1 MEDIVSIR
9 EKKNYINE
17 NLAILFIFIGYILL
31 SYIMKDVA
39 QFEIFVH
46 TIYSTFLIAM
56 GIIVFKSIE
65 FNIDKFCIF
74 LGAVFALTGIIECIY
89 VITMVTDRSNMY
101 YSNNFK
107 VILIAF
113 VDILPMIGIYLSF
126 NHIKRDKNV
135 IMDIIILTVVTTISI
150 FIAMKALSDNSLIK
164 INLMEKENKLLIE
177 LIINGFLLLM
187 GMVIY
192 KKVGNIGECLDDQ
205 EKYYFKRM
213 IIVISLSRITTL
225 INPYSNNLKFADIL
239 SQIITNVA
247 MIYIYNYIVYANFKK
262 PYNKLNSINYELVKK
277 TNILKN
283 NNIKLIEH
291 TNNMYGLKEVLND
304 KESKLQS
311 TLDVSVNCI
320 IVFNK
325 DKKVTYTNKKF
336 ESIFA
341 YEGDKITNSIEE
353 SMKYTIGNFDD
364 FIKNVDYVFDGKENL
379 NQIIKVNNNRVYHAA
394 FSPLIIK
401 GNIQGAL
408 CILINKTRQI
418 EYGQKIIDANKKS
431 ERFLES
437 IGDGIIVFQNGEKI
451 YTNKASKSIF
461 KERLNSIDFN
471 FYRENKNKEAYF
483 KIDGKE
489 VFLEMEFSDYTKNKE
504 LNTIVVVRDITSRK
518 RAQMRLREN
527 QKAYS
532 KFIDILPDGI
542 CLLNEELQITYANK
556 SLLDMLEINSLN
568 QINNN
573 NIKSIINLTE
583 EEEDLFDRKMKK
595 VISKNKYMLLLEYE
609 LITHNKNK
617 VQVEVNATPFF
628 NEDNYIM
635 LIIKDLTYKKTS
647 EMAEKEILDRF
658 KTDKIKTEFF
668 ANMSHELKTPL
679 NVISSSNQLLDSLYK
694 NEKIE
699 DYNNSVKS
707 HIDLVRQSSY
717 RLQRLIGNII
727 DLTKMESGFYR
738 LKLYKYNIV
747 NVVEDLFM
755 KIEEYANKKD
765 ISIVFDTDSEE
776 VYVNIDKS
784 EMERIILNLLSNC
797 IKFTDIGGSINVNI
811 YDKGSNVA
819 ISVLDNGVGIPKN
832 KIGLI
837 FEEFGQVNKTLS
849 RNAEGSGIGLS
860 IVKNLVELHNGSI
873 YVKSE
878 ENKGTE
884 FIIIIPKTNVHNDD
898 YQEDRRIYNIDEKI
912 KIEFSDI
919 YY

>member
-1 MEDIVSIR
+1 MEDIVSTR

-31 SYIMKDVA
+31 SYIMKDVVK
-39 QFEIFVH
+39 FEIFVH

-89 VITMVTDRSNMY
+89 VITMVTDRSNLY

-113 VDILPMIGIYLSF
+113 VDILPIIGIYLSF

-135 IMDIIILTVVTTISI
+135 IMNIIILTIVTTISI
-150 FIAMKALSDNSLIK
+150 FIAMKVLSDNRLIK

-192 KKVGNIGECLDDQ
+192 KKVDRIGEYLDDQ

-341 YEGDKITNSIEE
+341 YEGDNIINSIEE

-364 FIKNVDYVFDGKENL
+364 FIKNVDYVFDGKENS

-451 YTNKASKSIF
+451 YTNKASKNIF
-461 KERLNSIDFN
+461 KEKLNSI
-471 FYRENKNKEAYF
+471 
-483 KIDGKE
+483 
-489 VFLEMEFSDYTKNKE
+489 
-504 LNTIVVVRDITSRK
+504 
-518 RAQMRLREN
+518 
-527 QKAYS
+527 
-532 KFIDILPDGI
+532 
-542 CLLNEELQITYANK
+542 
-556 SLLDMLEINSLN
+556 
-568 QINNN
+568 
-573 NIKSIINLTE
+573 
-583 EEEDLFDRKMKK
+583 
-595 VISKNKYMLLLEYE
+595 
-609 LITHNKNK
+609 
-617 VQVEVNATPFF
+617 
-628 NEDNYIM
+628 
-635 LIIKDLTYKKTS
+635 
-647 EMAEKEILDRF
+647 
-658 KTDKIKTEFF
+658 
-668 ANMSHELKTPL
+668 
-679 NVISSSNQLLDSLYK
+679 
-694 NEKIE
+694 
-699 DYNNSVKS
+699 
-707 HIDLVRQSSY
+707 
-717 RLQRLIGNII
+717 
-727 DLTKMESGFYR
+727 
-738 LKLYKYNIV
+738 
-747 NVVEDLFM
+747 
-755 KIEEYANKKD
+755 
-765 ISIVFDTDSEE
+765 
-776 VYVNIDKS
+776 
-784 EMERIILNLLSNC
+784 
-797 IKFTDIGGSINVNI
+797 
-811 YDKGSNVA
+811 
-819 ISVLDNGVGIPKN
+819 
-832 KIGLI
+832 
-837 FEEFGQVNKTLS
+837 
-849 RNAEGSGIGLS
+849 
-860 IVKNLVELHNGSI
+860 
-873 YVKSE
+873 
-878 ENKGTE
+878 
-884 FIIIIPKTNVHNDD
+884 
-898 YQEDRRIYNIDEKI
+898 EKI
-912 KIEFSDI
+912 KIKKLTLKLMEKKYF
-919 YY
+919 